1 MVARVKLIVGA
12 VVVMAVASAITW
24 MVAAQTMRTPA
35 QVAAEADAPE
45 PGPITAPVERRTLT
59 NEVITRGTVVYDE
72 PVAIELTAA
81 PDRDRQ
87 TVVTRVPE
95 TGDTVEEGD
104 VAVEVAGRPI
114 LVLQGELPAYRALR
128 PGSSGDDVA
137 QLQAALNRLGY
148 DVGEVDGVFGP
159 ATEAGVEA
167 WYADVGYEPHGPTE
181 QEQQALDRAE
191 EDRDAAA
198 DELEQAR
205 QRLREARQ
213 GPGGDVSAAQQAVA
227 DARAELGEA
236 DDELGD
242 VRAETGTWVPVGE
255 IEFVDELPRR
265 VDTVEVELGDGAD
278 GELVTL
284 TEGEVVVEASL
295 DAEEADFVDE
305 GTSVDLVP
313 DDGDPLA
320 GTVTE
325 VVDEDG
331 DGATLTVAAE
341 DETAAEELV
350 DASVR
355 VDIPVESTDGEVLA
369 VPLPALS
376 VAGDGDS
383 RVEVVREESEGA
395 DGGAEEPVTE
405 FVAVEPG
412 MAADGFAE
420 IEPVDGELA
429 EGDQVVVGT
438 EAEED
443 AAEPGDEE
451 DGEG

>member
-1 MVARVKLIVGA
+1 MVARVKLVVGA
-12 VVVMAVASAITW
+12 VVVMAVASALTW
-24 MVAAQTMRTPA
+24 VVAAQTMRTPA

-95 TGDTVEEGD
+95 PGDTVEEGD

-114 LVLQGELPAYRALR
+114 LVLQGELPAYRDLR

-159 ATEAGVEA
+159 ATEAGLEA
-167 WYADVGYEPHGPTE
+167 WYADVGYEPQGPTE
-181 QEQQALDRAE
+181 QEQKALDRAE

-205 QRLREARQ
+205 QRLREVRQ

-242 VRAETGTWVPVGE
+242 VRAETGTWVSVGE

-325 VVDEDG
+325 VADEDD
-331 DGATLTVAAE
+331 DGATLTVTAE

-383 RVEVVREESEGA
+383 RVEVVREESGGA
-395 DGGAEEPVTE
+395 DGGADEPVTE
-405 FVAVEPG
+405 FVTVKPG

-429 EGDQVVVGT
+429 EGDEVVVGT
-438 EAEED
+438 EAETD
-443 AAEPGDEE
+443 AGGSGDEE
-451 DGEG
+451 GGDE

>member
-1 MVARVKLIVGA
+1 MAARVKLVVGA
-12 VVVMAVASAITW
+12 IVVMALASAITW
-24 MVAAQTMRTPA
+24 AVAAQTMRTPA
-35 QVAAEADAPE
+35 QVAAEAEAPE

-72 PVAIELTAA
+72 PVAIELTAQ

-87 TVVTRVPE
+87 AVVTRVPE
-95 TGDTVEEGD
+95 PGDTVEEGD

-114 LVLQGELPAYRALR
+114 LVLQGELPAYRDLR
-128 PGSSGDDVA
+128 PGASGDDVA
-137 QLQAALNRLGY
+137 QLQAGLERLGY
-148 DVGEVDGVFGP
+148 DIGQVDGVFGP

-167 WYADVGYEPHGPTE
+167 WYADVGFEP
-181 QEQQALDRAE
+181 QEPVGQEALERAE
-191 EDRDAAA
+191 DERDGAANQ
-198 DELEQAR
+198 LEQAR
-205 QRLREARQ
+205 QQLRQARQ
-213 GPGGDVSAAQQAVA
+213 GPGGDVSAAQRAVA
-227 DARAELGEA
+227 HARDELREATAELREARAES
-236 DDELGD
+236 
-242 VRAETGTWVPVGE
+242 GTWVPVGE

-265 VDTVEVELGDGAD
+265 VDTVEVELGDEAS

-284 TEGEVVVEASL
+284 TEGEAVVEADL

-305 GTSVDLVP
+305 GMSVDLVP

-325 VVDEDG
+325 VADG
-331 DGATLTVAAE
+331 DDDGATLTVTAE
-341 DETAAEELV
+341 DEAAAEELV

-383 RVEVVREESEGA
+383 RVEVIREENGA
-395 DGGAEEPVTE
+395 GSGDADEPVTE
-405 FVAVEPG
+405 FVTVEPG

-420 IEPVDGELA
+420 IEPVDGELS

-443 AAEPGDEE
+443 AGESGDEE
-451 DGEG
+451 GGDG